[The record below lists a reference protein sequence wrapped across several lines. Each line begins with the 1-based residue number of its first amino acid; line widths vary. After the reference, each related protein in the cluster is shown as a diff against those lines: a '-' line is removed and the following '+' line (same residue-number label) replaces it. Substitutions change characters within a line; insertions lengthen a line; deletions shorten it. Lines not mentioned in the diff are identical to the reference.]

1 MRFSTVALLAISLLW
16 ACSPPASDDKEG
28 AHSHDGGEPHTHS
41 AEPAPATNADIKP
54 AEVIPATAVSPEYI
68 QHAHNI
74 EIITD
79 IRDAVASV
87 GVMTHEG
94 IFGPLL
100 YAEKMRSFFI
110 ELQPGMFL
118 AEHPHPTESMI
129 YTVSGKWVLCSEG
142 KRQVMEPG
150 NVFHFGSNMPT
161 GWEAPFGEPALLF
174 VVKSTE
180 AGEGYAPY
188 MQGLKEM
195 AQDLDKQRSE
205 GGVFYFNELPEDH
218 AAIQFARSVNPDF
231 DEVLAISYE

>member
-1 MRFSTVALLAISLLW
+1 MRHSIVLLMATAIFW
-16 ACSPPASDDKEG
+16 ACSHHASESGEEG
-28 AHSHDGGEPHTHS
+28 HSHDGGEPHAHS
-41 AEPAPATNADIKP
+41 ESPVPATTAEIKP
-54 AEVIPATAVSPEYI
+54 AAIVPATPVSPAYI
-68 QHAHNI
+68 QHAKNI

-79 IRDAVASV
+79 IRDAVESV

-100 YAEKMRSFFI
+100 YGEKMRSFFI

-129 YTVSGKWVLCSEG
+129 YTISGNWVLCSEG

-161 GWEAPFGEPALLF
+161 GWEAPFDEPALLF
-174 VVKSTE
+174 VVKSTT
-180 AGEGYAPY
+180 EGDSYAPY
-188 MQGLKEM
+188 MQGLKDM
-195 AQDLDKQRSE
+195 ASDLDKQRAE

-218 AAIQFARSVNPDF
+218 PAIQFARSVNPDF
-231 DEVLAISYE
+231 DEVLAIEYK